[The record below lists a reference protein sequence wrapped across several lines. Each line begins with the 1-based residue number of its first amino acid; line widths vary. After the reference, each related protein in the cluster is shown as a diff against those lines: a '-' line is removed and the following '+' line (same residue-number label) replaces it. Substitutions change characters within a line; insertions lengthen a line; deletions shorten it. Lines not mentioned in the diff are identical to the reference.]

1 MGKTYQS
8 TVINAPAEK
17 VWAAVSDFHDLSWAP
32 NVVQSL
38 DVVGDAGAKDIGA
51 KRLLNGVFAETL
63 LTLDED
69 GRTFSY
75 SIDDGPP
82 PVSAADVSNY
92 VGVVTVHTVTEGA
105 GGTFV
110 EWSSR
115 WDMNDEAAAEFCH
128 GIYVALLGELKAS
141 LE

>member
-8 TVINAPAEK
+8 TVVNAPVET
-17 VWAAVSDFHDLSWAP
+17 VWNAISNFHDLWWAP
-32 NVVQSL
+32 NVITGV
-38 DVVGDAGAKDIGA
+38 DIVGDAGPREVGA
-51 KRLLNGVFAETL
+51 GRVLNGVFQETL
-63 LTLDED
+63 RTLDAAD
-69 GRTFSY
+69 RTYTY

-82 PVSAADVSNY
+82 PVSASDVSNY
-92 VGVVTVHTVTEGA
+92 VGRVVVRPVTEGG

-110 EWSSR
+110 EWSSS
-115 WDMNDEAAAEFCH
+115 WDRNDEAAAEFCH